1 MTIQNFNCIHQFHSC
16 PLLFFSLLFSSSLF
30 LSQMQPTERLTH
42 LRHWPWKK
50 GSLIL
55 LSMSFS
61 VLSSQNSIK
70 KKFSHIEDEKMK
82 KKNVFV
88 QIQKTEIIN
97 LKLAIEVAIISLAN
111 DEFLLEFKIYCRF
124 SRIKP
129 E

>member
-1 MTIQNFNCIHQFHSC
+1 MPT
-16 PLLFFSLLFSSSLF
+16 SLLFSSLLF
-30 LSQMQPTERLTH
+30 FTFSFSDAANRKINSFTTLAL
-42 LRHWPWKK
+42 KK
-50 GSLIL
+50 GQSHSLIDV
-55 LSMSFS
+55 